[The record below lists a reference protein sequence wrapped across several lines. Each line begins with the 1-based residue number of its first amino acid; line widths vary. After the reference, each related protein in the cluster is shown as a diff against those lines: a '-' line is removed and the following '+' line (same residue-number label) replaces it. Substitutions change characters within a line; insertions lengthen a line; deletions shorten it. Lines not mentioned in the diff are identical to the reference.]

1 MVTNSFSLFT
11 GESFNSM
18 TDPAAMYESSL
29 LSCLSEPEMHFLRHP
44 DPKATVAKPTVTL
57 MDLLLFVT

>member
-18 TDPAAMYESSL
+18 TDPSAMYESSL
-29 LSCLSEPEMHFLRHP
+29 VSYLSEPEMHFLHHP
-44 DPKATVAKPTVTL
+44 DSKATVANSTVTL
-57 MDLLLFVT
+57 MGLLLFVT